1 MHPEKRD
8 ILSVIL
14 LVLCVTGSVLADN
27 TYPLIKK
34 LNRSDIFFK
43 QLTMDIDHYYMDKEK
58 GSKLPTLL
66 IYRYI
71 TKKGDS
77 IFTISASL
85 NISYE
90 ALVTLNRLERPEDF
104 QPGKELLLPNLP
116 GIFINKNPKTDL
128 EYIISSWRKIPEGV
142 QQITIN
148 YPETNTFYFLPGK
161 KFHNVE
167 RSFFLGVMFRF
178 PLPKGVITSYFGPR
192 KQPLT
197 GKNEFHEG
205 IDIAAPEGTEV
216 FAARGGRIENT
227 GKNAICGNYILI
239 LHESGFETK
248 YCHLKKIFVTLH
260 QEVRSGMIIGE
271 VGTTGMSTG
280 PHLHF
285 EIRERGKPQDPL
297 LMMPDKQ

>member
-1 MHPEKRD
+1 MHPEKKG

-14 LVLCVTGSVLADN
+14 LVLSVTGSVLADT
-27 TYPLIKK
+27 TYPLIKE
-34 LNRSDIFFK
+34 LHRSDIFFK
-43 QLTMDIDHYYMDKEK
+43 QLTMDINHYYMDKES

-77 IFTISASL
+77 LFTISASL

-90 ALVTLNRLERPEDF
+90 ALVTLNRLERPENF
-104 QPGKELLLPNLP
+104 QPGKVLLLPNLP
-116 GIFINKNPKTDL
+116 GIFINKNPTTDL
-128 EYIISSWRKIPEGV
+128 EYIISSMRIIPQGT
-142 QQITIN
+142 QQITIH
-148 YPETNTFYFLPGK
+148 YPEKNTFYFLPGE
-161 KFHNVE
+161 KFHTVG

-178 PLPKGVITSYFGPR
+178 PIPKGIITSYFGPR
-192 KQPLT
+192 TSPIN

-205 IDIAAPEGTEV
+205 IDIAAPVGTKIL
-216 FAARGGRIENT
+216 AARGGRIEVT
-227 GKNAICGNYILI
+227 GKNVMCGNYILI

-260 QEVRSGMIIGE
+260 QKVRSGMIIGE

-297 LMMPDKQ
+297 LMMPGRQ

>member
-1 MHPEKRD
+1 MHPEKKD
-8 ILSVIL
+8 ILSAIL
-14 LVLCVTGSVLADN
+14 LVLCAAGSVLADT
-27 TYPLIKK
+27 TYPLIKE

-43 QLTMDIDHYYMDKEK
+43 QLTMDINHYYMDKES

-71 TKKGDS
+71 TTKGDS
-77 IFTISASL
+77 LFTISASL

-90 ALVTLNRLERPEDF
+90 ALVTLNRLERPEKF
-104 QPGKELLLPNLP
+104 PPGKVLLLPNLP

-128 EYIISSWRKIPEGV
+128 EYIISSWRKIPKGA
-142 QQITIN
+142 QQITTN
-148 YPETNTFYFLPGK
+148 YPEESSFYFLPGK
-161 KFHNVE
+161 KFNNVE

-178 PLPKGVITSYFGPR
+178 PVPKGVITSYFGPR
-192 KQPLT
+192 KSPFT

-205 IDIAAPEGTEV
+205 VDIAAPGGTKV
-216 FAARGGRIENT
+216 LSARGGRIEDT
-227 GKNAICGNYILI
+227 GQNAICGNYILI
-239 LHESGFETK
+239 LHDSGFETK

-260 QEVRSGMIIGE
+260 QKVRSGMIIGE

-297 LMMPDKQ
+297 LMMPDRQ